1 MGCCG
6 GCGINTHYTS
16 MHPLQ
21 IRGSTKPLICM
32 RTPTIGEAT
41 IEIVMGW
48 AIILVWKDETFEK
61 GVIMGGK

>member
-1 MGCCG
+1 
-6 GCGINTHYTS
+6 
-16 MHPLQ
+16 
-21 IRGSTKPLICM
+21 M